1 LRQAGL
7 TCSSKFC
14 YLYCVWCWGQ
24 DVVSNSR
31 PIANIAVSGKAKK
44 MTTKMKKELIGLIII
59 CFALG
64 QCTSKKSDVGA
75 EKDED
80 YKSFIKTFNE
90 DTVFQKTRVKYKFE
104 EKFNLSLSN
113 VDTKLFD
120 ISTVESD
127 SVVVKMT
134 LRTDTTYWVK
144 YIFKKDGSKW
154 YLTDYVDTY
163 RE

>member
-1 LRQAGL
+1 
-7 TCSSKFC
+7 
-14 YLYCVWCWGQ
+14 
-24 DVVSNSR
+24 
-31 PIANIAVSGKAKK
+31 
-44 MTTKMKKELIGLIII
+44 MTTKMKKELIGLFII
-59 CFALG
+59 CFGLA
-64 QCTSKKSDVGA
+64 QCTTKKSDIGA

-90 DTVFQKTRVKYKFE
+90 DTVFQKNRVKYKFE
-104 EKFNLSLSN
+104 DKFNLSISN